1 VAIVNETLARV
12 SFPDTNPVG
21 GTLGLGPPS
30 NRIEYEIVGVAGDAS
45 ISSVQRPATPAVYLS
60 RLQRTTES
68 AHFLIRTAS
77 DPMSL
82 VPLIR
87 ETVSRIDP
95 NVPLIDV
102 RTQAEQIENG
112 FATEALIARVSATFG
127 IVALLLASIGIY
139 GLMSHSVNSRVP
151 EIGMRMALGADAAQV
166 RWMIMRETSTMVL
179 LGLLV
184 GLAGTYAATRL
195 IGSLLYDVEPNDPV
209 AIAAAI
215 ALLSGTVV
223 VAAFLPARRA
233 AQVEPIV
240 ALRHN

>member
-1 VAIVNETLARV
+1 VY
-12 SFPDTNPVG
+12 FPDTNPVG
-21 GTLGLGPPS
+21 STLGFGLPS
-30 NRIEYEIVGVAGDAS
+30 NRIEYEVIGVAGDAS
-45 ISSVQRPATPAVYLS
+45 ISSVQRPETPAVYLS
-60 RLQRTTES
+60 RLQRATES
-68 AHFLIRTAS
+68 AHFLIRTAG

-82 VPLIR
+82 VPRIR

-102 RTQAEQIENG
+102 RTQAQQIENG

-151 EIGMRMALGADAAQV
+151 EIGMRMALGADAGQV

-179 LGLLV
+179 LGLVV
-184 GLAGTYAATRL
+184 GLAGTYVATRL

-209 AIAAAI
+209 AVAAAI
-215 ALLSGTVV
+215 TLLSGTAA

-233 AQVEPIV
+233 AQVEPMV